1 MTTEAAAGAPTASP
15 PAPSAA
21 PGGSMLSVDT
31 PPAAATPP
39 TAPAAPSVPTAATP
53 PADPKAAPAA
63 PAKPTG
69 TESDWRMEFGQGLDD
84 DLAKDWQTMASRIP
98 TKAALVKNYVE
109 SQKEIRTRFKV
120 PGADAK
126 PEEWGDVWSKLGRP
140 EKPQDYKFAEKYDGY
155 EMDDADKAYRDG
167 MAPALHRI
175 GLNQWQVSE
184 IEKSQVEQLRAQKDA
199 AVARVNDTHGRY
211 LKQMQTEWGNDFDRN
226 IGLARQ
232 ELQASPRAA
241 KLARMQLADGTF
253 LGEHP
258 DFVGYVHQNGSYKA
272 EDDRT
277 PSPFNAAARQ
287 SAQEQLDGIYAE
299 MRQKGIGAS
308 HPEWKTYQAKIQPLM
323 QRVNG
328 TGPSSGATPFMHR

>member
-1 MTTEAAAGAPTASP
+1 MTTEAATGTPTATP
-15 PAPSAA
+15 PVPSAA
-21 PGGSMLSVDT
+21 PSGSMLSVDSTEAATPTSTQQATSPTAAAPVT
-31 PPAAATPP
+31 PPAET
-39 TAPAAPSVPTAATP
+39 
-53 PADPKAAPAA
+53 KPAA

-69 TESDWRMEFGQGLDD
+69 TEQDWRADFGQGLDD

-98 TKAALVKNYVE
+98 TKQALVKNYVE

-120 PGADAK
+120 PTADAK
-126 PEEWGDVWSKLGRP
+126 PEDWNDVWSKLGRP

-155 EMDDADKAYRDG
+155 EMDDADKSYRDG

-184 IEKSQVEQLRAQKDA
+184 IEKAQVEQLRVQRDA
-199 AVARVNDTHGRY
+199 SVARVNDVHGRY
-211 LKQMQTEWGNDFDRN
+211 LKQVQTEWGNDFDRN
-226 IGLARQ
+226 LGIARL
-232 ELQASPRAA
+232 ELKSSPRAA

-287 SAQEQLDGIYAE
+287 SAQEQLDAIYTE
-299 MRQKGIGAS
+299 MRTKGIGAG
-308 HPEWKTYQAKIQPLM
+308 HPEWKNYQTKIQPLM
-323 QRVNG
+323 QRANG
-328 TGPSSGATPFMHR
+328 TGSPSGSTPFMHR